1 MMPLLPLINDT
12 RENVEA
18 IVRRAKDAGA
28 SLYLPMFGVTL
39 RSGSRDISMP
49 PWSAGSPG

>member
-1 MMPLLPLINDT
+1 MMPLLPQINDT

-28 SLYLPMFGVTL
+28 SYILPMFGVTL
-39 RSGSRDISMP
+39 RSGRGSISMP